1 MSKNP
6 YNIFE
11 SYIAQDL
18 FVESILDRI
27 FRDAN
32 EAGKSEDDILK
43 FISYDGEFVHSI
55 ELSIDERLE
64 NLKQED

>member
-11 SYIAQDL
+11 SYIAPDL

-32 EAGKSEDDILK
+32 EAVKSEDDILK
-43 FISYDGEFVHSI
+43 FMSYDGEFLHSI
-55 ELSIDERLE
+55 ELALDEKLE
-64 NLKQED
+64 DLKRVI